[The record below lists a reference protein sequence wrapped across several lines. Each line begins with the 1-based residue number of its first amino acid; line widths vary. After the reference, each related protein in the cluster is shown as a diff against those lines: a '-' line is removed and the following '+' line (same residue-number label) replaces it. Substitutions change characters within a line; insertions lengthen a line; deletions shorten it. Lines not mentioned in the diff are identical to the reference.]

1 MIINKCVIYTR
12 IELCNS
18 SNIGTK
24 RKNDISHPLRTG
36 LFFVRVGSFLD
47 VPKIRLFCNVA
58 LPLIFR
64 QLFFSLV
71 FPFYPNGYTTTPPQ
85 CEDETLLL
93 FIIIVIMFATTTHHQ
108 THLSSSSLAG
118 SKNNQRSCR
127 CARPRTTTKMMM
139 MMNSPES
146 KSSSSNSLTSSSSL
160 FGNNNDFAA
169 SSLRRQIAR
178 TTTLS
183 KSKVVKVSAAASFEI
198 SQEAKKTAL
207 LGVLFGG
214 WYAFNIVFNIYNK
227 QVLKA
232 FPYPWHC
239 TMFQFMGG
247 CVLIALMW
255 GLNLVER
262 PKKEVFSTENLKMV
276 LPLAMIHTL
285 GNLLTNISL
294 GKVAVSF
301 THTIKAME
309 PFFSVLFSYLFLG
322 ATPSPAV
329 VAALVPVVGGVALAS
344 LAEASFNWIGFGA
357 AMGSNVVFQ
366 SRNVF
371 SKKVMGGNKGV
382 KMDNITL
389 FSVMTLL
396 SAVISLPLA
405 VVVEGVKFT
414 PAALAT
420 SGFPLADMMQ
430 RVFIT
435 GATFHLYQ
443 QVSYMILQQVTPV
456 THSVGNCVKRV
467 VVIAS
472 SVLFF
477 RNPVSPLNLAGT
489 AIALAGV
496 FAYSQVAKK
505 GGGGKSSGGAY
516 TDEFRRITGLVNL
529 KDN

>member
-1 MIINKCVIYTR
+1 MLYTR

>member
-36 LFFVRVGSFLD
+36 LFFVCVWALFLTYQRF
-47 VPKIRLFCNVA
+47 VCYNVA
-58 LPLIFR
+58 LPPIFR

-420 SGFPLADMMQ
+420 SGFPLADMIQ

>member
-198 SQEAKKTAL
+198 SQEVKKTAL

>member
-1 MIINKCVIYTR
+1 MN
-12 IELCNS
+12 
-18 SNIGTK
+18 TK
-24 RKNDISHPLRTG
+24 ASA
-36 LFFVRVGSFLD
+36 LFAS
-47 VPKIRLFCNVA
+47 
-58 LPLIFR
+58 
-64 QLFFSLV
+64 
-71 FPFYPNGYTTTPPQ
+71 TTT
-85 CEDETLLL
+85 
-93 FIIIVIMFATTTHHQ
+93 TTTSRFV
-108 THLSSSSLAG
+108 SSSVRQPKKTTFL
-118 SKNNQRSCR
+118 RS
-127 CARPRTTTKMMM
+127 
-139 MMNSPES
+139 S
-146 KSSSSNSLTSSSSL
+146 KSSASKTPPTGVCVGSRRRRRTLECGAQSSVVPSREQKTCRRAAAA
-160 FGNNNDFAA
+160 FGG
-169 SSLRRQIAR
+169 SRGRRGGFTR
-178 TTTLS
+178 TTKAAAGGGDGSS
-183 KSKVVKVSAAASFEI
+183 KSLEMSSDL
-198 SQEAKKTAL
+198 KKTAL
-207 LGVLFGG
+207 LGVLFAG

-232 FPYPWHC
+232 FPYPLHC
-239 TMFQFMGG
+239 TMFQFLGG
-247 CVLIALMW
+247 CVLIAFMW
-255 GLNLVER
+255 GSNLVER
-262 PKKEVFSTENLKMV
+262 PEKEVFSTENLKMV
-276 LPLAMIHTL
+276 LPLAMIHTA

-329 VAALVPVVGGVALAS
+329 VAALVPVVGGVAMAS

-371 SKKVMGGNKGV
+371 SKKVMAGNKKGV

-405 VVVEGVKFT
+405 VLVEGVKFT

-420 SGFPLADMMQ
+420 SGFPLAEMAQ

-435 GATFHLYQ
+435 AATFHLYQ

-477 RNPVSPLNLAGT
+477 RNPVSPMNLAGT
-489 AIALAGV
+489 CIALAGV

-505 GGGGKSSGGAY
+505 GGAKSDGGKKSGGGAY
-516 TDEFRRITGLVNL
+516 TDQFRRITGLVNL

>member
-47 VPKIRLFCNVA
+47 VPKIRLLCNVA

>member
-1 MIINKCVIYTR
+1 MWGREEDGRPETR
-12 IELCNS
+12 RRN
-18 SNIGTK
+18 
-24 RKNDISHPLRTG
+24 HPSYHRAAAKTCRRAAAAFG
-36 LFFVRVGSFLD
+36 GSRGRRGGF
-47 VPKIRLFCNVA
+47 
-58 LPLIFR
+58 
-64 QLFFSLV
+64 
-71 FPFYPNGYTTTPPQ
+71 T
-85 CEDETLLL
+85 
-93 FIIIVIMFATTTHHQ
+93 
-108 THLSSSSLAG
+108 
-118 SKNNQRSCR
+118 
-127 CARPRTTTKMMM
+127 RTTKAAAGGGDG
-139 MMNSPES
+139 SS
-146 KSSSSNSLTSSSSL
+146 KSLEMSSDL
-160 FGNNNDFAA
+160 
-169 SSLRRQIAR
+169 
-178 TTTLS
+178 
-183 KSKVVKVSAAASFEI
+183 
-198 SQEAKKTAL
+198 KKTAL
-207 LGVLFGG
+207 LGVLFAG

-232 FPYPWHC
+232 FPYPLHC
-239 TMFQFMGG
+239 TMFQFLGG
-247 CVLIALMW
+247 CVLIAFMW
-255 GLNLVER
+255 GSNLVER
-262 PKKEVFSTENLKMV
+262 PEKEVFSTENLKMV
-276 LPLAMIHTL
+276 LPLAMIHTA

-329 VAALVPVVGGVALAS
+329 VAALVPVVGGVAMAS

-371 SKKVMGGNKGV
+371 SKKVMAGNKKGV

-405 VVVEGVKFT
+405 VLVEGVKFT

-420 SGFPLADMMQ
+420 SGFPLAEMAQ

-435 GATFHLYQ
+435 AATFHLYQ

-477 RNPVSPLNLAGT
+477 RNPVSPMNLAGT
-489 AIALAGV
+489 CIALAGV

-505 GGGGKSSGGAY
+505 GGAKSDGGKKSGGGAY
-516 TDEFRRITGLVNL
+516 TDQFRRITGLVNL

>member
-1 MIINKCVIYTR
+1 MLYTR

-183 KSKVVKVSAAASFEI
+183 KSKVVKVSAAASVEI

>member
-1 MIINKCVIYTR
+1 VLYTR

-183 KSKVVKVSAAASFEI
+183 KSKVVKVSAAASVEI

>member
-1 MIINKCVIYTR
+1 
-12 IELCNS
+12 
-18 SNIGTK
+18 
-24 RKNDISHPLRTG
+24 
-36 LFFVRVGSFLD
+36 
-47 VPKIRLFCNVA
+47 
-58 LPLIFR
+58 
-64 QLFFSLV
+64 
-71 FPFYPNGYTTTPPQ
+71 
-85 CEDETLLL
+85 
-93 FIIIVIMFATTTHHQ
+93 
-108 THLSSSSLAG
+108 
-118 SKNNQRSCR
+118 
-127 CARPRTTTKMMM
+127 
-139 MMNSPES
+139 
-146 KSSSSNSLTSSSSL
+146 L

-420 SGFPLADMMQ
+420 SGFPLADMIQ

>member
-1 MIINKCVIYTR
+1 
-12 IELCNS
+12 
-18 SNIGTK
+18 
-24 RKNDISHPLRTG
+24 
-36 LFFVRVGSFLD
+36 
-47 VPKIRLFCNVA
+47 
-58 LPLIFR
+58 
-64 QLFFSLV
+64 
-71 FPFYPNGYTTTPPQ
+71 
-85 CEDETLLL
+85 
-93 FIIIVIMFATTTHHQ
+93 
-108 THLSSSSLAG
+108 
-118 SKNNQRSCR
+118 
-127 CARPRTTTKMMM
+127 
-139 MMNSPES
+139 
-146 KSSSSNSLTSSSSL
+146 
-160 FGNNNDFAA
+160 
-169 SSLRRQIAR
+169 
-178 TTTLS
+178 
-183 KSKVVKVSAAASFEI
+183 
-198 SQEAKKTAL
+198 
-207 LGVLFGG
+207 
-214 WYAFNIVFNIYNK
+214 
-227 QVLKA
+227 
-232 FPYPWHC
+232 
-239 TMFQFMGG
+239 MFQFMGG

-505 GGGGKSSGGAY
+505 GGGNKSSGGAY

>member
-1 MIINKCVIYTR
+1 M
-12 IELCNS
+12 S
-18 SNIGTK
+18 SAVSLFKEEQK
-24 RKNDISHPLRTG
+24 RGKTTVSKASTT
-36 LFFVRVGSFLD
+36 VR
-47 VPKIRLFCNVA
+47 A
-58 LPLIFR
+58 
-64 QLFFSLV
+64 
-71 FPFYPNGYTTTPPQ
+71 
-85 CEDETLLL
+85 
-93 FIIIVIMFATTTHHQ
+93 A
-108 THLSSSSLAG
+108 AG
-118 SKNNQRSCR
+118 S
-127 CARPRTTTKMMM
+127 
-139 MMNSPES
+139 
-146 KSSSSNSLTSSSSL
+146 
-160 FGNNNDFAA
+160 
-169 SSLRRQIAR
+169 I
-178 TTTLS
+178 
-183 KSKVVKVSAAASFEI
+183 EI
-198 SQEAKKTAL
+198 SKDLKKTAL

-214 WYAFNIVFNIYNK
+214 WYAFNIIFNIYNK

-239 TMFQFMGG
+239 TMFQFVGG
-247 CVLIALMW
+247 CVLIAIMW

-294 GKVAVSF
+294 GKVAVIF

-309 PFFSVLFSYLFLG
+309 PFFSVLFSFLFLG
-322 ATPSPAV
+322 TTPSPAV

-405 VVVEGVKFT
+405 VAVEGVKFT

-420 SGFPLADMMQ
+420 SGFPLAEMMQ

-435 GATFHLYQ
+435 AATFHLYQ

-477 RNPVSPLNLAGT
+477 RNPVSPMNLAGT

-505 GGGGKSSGGAY
+505 GGKKSGGAY

>member
-1 MIINKCVIYTR
+1 M
-12 IELCNS
+12 
-18 SNIGTK
+18 
-24 RKNDISHPLRTG
+24 
-36 LFFVRVGSFLD
+36 
-47 VPKIRLFCNVA
+47 
-58 LPLIFR
+58 
-64 QLFFSLV
+64 
-71 FPFYPNGYTTTPPQ
+71 
-85 CEDETLLL
+85 
-93 FIIIVIMFATTTHHQ
+93 
-108 THLSSSSLAG
+108 
-118 SKNNQRSCR
+118 
-127 CARPRTTTKMMM
+127 MMM

-198 SQEAKKTAL
+198 SQEVKKTAL

-239 TMFQFMGG
+239 TMFQFVGG

-505 GGGGKSSGGAY
+505 GGGDKSSGGAY

>member
-36 LFFVRVGSFLD
+36 LFFVCVWALFLTYQRF
-47 VPKIRLFCNVA
+47 VCYNVA
-58 LPLIFR
+58 LPPIFR

-127 CARPRTTTKMMM
+127 CARPRTTTKMMV

-178 TTTLS
+178 TTTSS

-239 TMFQFMGG
+239 TMFQFVGG

-276 LPLAMIHTL
+276 LPLAMIHTV

-420 SGFPLADMMQ
+420 SGFPLADMVQ

>member
-47 VPKIRLFCNVA
+47 VPKIRLLNVA

-71 FPFYPNGYTTTPPQ
+71 FPFYPNGYTTTTPQ

>member
-36 LFFVRVGSFLD
+36 LFFVCVWALFLTYQRF
-47 VPKIRLFCNVA
+47 VCYNVA
-58 LPLIFR
+58 LPPIFR

-127 CARPRTTTKMMM
+127 CARPRTTTKMMV

-276 LPLAMIHTL
+276 LPLAMIHTV

-420 SGFPLADMMQ
+420 SGFPLADMIQ

>member
-36 LFFVRVGSFLD
+36 LFFVRDSF
-47 VPKIRLFCNVA
+47 VTHVA

-420 SGFPLADMMQ
+420 SGFPLADMIQ